1 MWILLAKWGT
11 HPNGDPKNIHIFW
24 PQCVI
29 PKTFGRVPSL
39 RFPPFHW
46 SVHPGL
52 ALCRLPLELRL
63 RKKPGKNQ
71 TPMKKPWMLFLGNS
85 SLGTRASKEVNY
97 IYTSY
102 YHIMFLVHS
111 WYWNVFP
118 NTHAFSKFCGPGIP
132 TNKGVFESY
141 LNELG
146 LCLNDFIDFHDSL
159 EHLRSKSAPLRSRV
173 LDHAT
178 TIPFSQ
184 AHLLGGHL
192 SESAHVPQSCCHGVS
207 GTWWEQPTG
216 KKTRQ
221 SVVCWG
227 VRMHTNHPYPSI
239 WGVKAW

>member
-1 MWILLAKWGT
+1 METQKTYTFFGHNVLFPKHSVGT
-11 HPNGDPKNIHIFW
+11 IIEISP
-24 PQCVI
+24 I
-29 PKTFGRVPSL
+29 PLVG
-39 RFPPFHW
+39 PPRPCSAASHW
-46 SVHPGL
+46 SC
-52 ALCRLPLELRL
+52 AFE
-63 RKKPGKNQ
+63 KKTGKNQ

-102 YHIMFLVHS
+102 YHIVFLVHS

-132 TNKGVFESY
+132 TNKGIFESY

-207 GTWWEQPTG
+207 GTWWDNQPG
-216 KKTRQ
+216 KNEAIRRLLGGEDAHK
-221 SVVCWG
+221 
-227 VRMHTNHPYPSI
+227 PSI
-239 WGVKAW
+239 SIHLRG